1 MAGGALVHVRRCVRL
16 SRARRGDLLPSGSPA
31 WGSAVSAKPDDF
43 DDDGPHGARR
53 PPGRGAA
60 GGPSEASPGPEVP
73 SLSSPDETDLLVGA
87 DGHVSMSITEGPRP
101 ASPVRRL
108 LAAARPGSR
117 ERPNG
122 RRPRLPLWPCYGACR
137 GGWSVHP
144 PTAPATPRSQTPLT
158 EPGDEDAGPG
168 PSFGL
173 GKPGTL
179 LLAPL
184 CSAIAVRMTF
194 PGSDPRQ
201 L

>member
-1 MAGGALVHVRRCVRL
+1 MAGGAPVRVRRCVRL

-60 GGPSEASPGPEVP
+60 GGLSEVSPGPEVP
-73 SLSSPDETDLLVGA
+73 SSSSPDETDLLVGA

-122 RRPRLPLWPCYGACR
+122 RRPRPPLRPCRGACR
-137 GGWSVHP
+137 EGRSVSP
-144 PTAPATPRSQTPLT
+144 PTTPTTPRSQTPLT
-158 EPGDEDAGPG
+158 NR
-168 PSFGL
+168 
-173 GKPGTL
+173 T
-179 LLAPL
+179 
-184 CSAIAVRMTF
+184 R
-194 PGSDPRQ
+194 
-201 L
+201 